1 MSAPAA
7 PQVGPP
13 DVGAPHV
20 VTFGEVLLRLSPPH
34 PHERLF
40 QSPTLRTWFGG
51 SEANVAAGLARLG
64 TAVEHVT
71 RVPAHAVGDAALA
84 ALRAEGVG
92 VRHVARGGTRLGA
105 YFVESGADLR
115 PLHTVYDRAGSA
127 FAELEPAHLD
137 WDAALRGVEW
147 FHVSGIVPALGDGP
161 RRTLGAALDA
171 ARARGIP
178 VSVDLNWRPALWN
191 GRDPRPTI
199 ERLAA
204 SAHLLIANP
213 GAVDIM
219 LGEPTAGTAPEP
231 PDALRDTAARL
242 CARFGCADVALTQ
255 RDVRSAHAHAWTAHL
270 YEGATGTLHSAPRY
284 EMHVVDRVGGG
295 DSFVAALLHA
305 RLAGRPPADA
315 VRFAAAAGAL
325 KLTIPGDF
333 NRVSAEEVDRLL
345 AAAAPGS

>member
-1 MSAPAA
+1 MSAGPGAA
-7 PQVGPP
+7 
-13 DVGAPHV
+13 ARV

-34 PHERLF
+34 AHERLF
-40 QSPTLRTWFGG
+40 QSPALRTWFGG
-51 SEANVAAGLARLG
+51 SEANVAAGLAQLG

-115 PLHTVYDRAGSA
+115 PLRTVYDRAGSG
-127 FAELEPAHLD
+127 FAELEAEHLD
-137 WDAALRGVEW
+137 WDAALDGASW

-161 RRTLGAALDA
+161 ARALAAALDA
-171 ARARGIP
+171 ARARDIP
-178 VSVDLNWRPALWN
+178 VSVDLNWRPALWH
-191 GRDPRPTI
+191 GRDPRRVLTP
-199 ERLAA
+199 LAA
-204 SAHLLIANP
+204 AAQLIIGNP
-213 GAVDIM
+213 GAIEVM
-219 LGEPTAGTAPEP
+219 LGEPTAGRAPEP

-242 CARFGCADVALTQ
+242 CARFGCANVALTQ
-255 RDVRSAHAHAWTAHL
+255 RDVRSAHAHAWSAHL
-270 YEGATGTLHSAPRY
+270 YDGATGVLHSAPWY
-284 EMHVVDRVGGG
+284 DVHVVDRVGGG

-315 VRFAAAAGAL
+315 VRFAAAASAL

-333 NRVSAEEVDRLL
+333 NRVTADEVDRLI
-345 AAAAPGS
+345 ASRPT